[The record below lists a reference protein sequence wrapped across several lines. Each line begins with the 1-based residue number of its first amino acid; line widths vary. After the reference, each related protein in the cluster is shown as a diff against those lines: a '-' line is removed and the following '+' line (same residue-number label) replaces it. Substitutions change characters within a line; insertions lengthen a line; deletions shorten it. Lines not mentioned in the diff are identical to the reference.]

1 MPFELTIAG
10 QSGNG
15 EREMDYR
22 HRLALWSRADARLQ
36 RALRELGCVRELT
49 RVGEPARIAA
59 ELKVAEARLHCLEC
73 QEAAEQLDDIF
84 EGADLF
90 C

>member
-1 MPFELTIAG
+1 MSFELTSI
-10 QSGNG
+10 SLPTHV
-15 EREMDYR
+15 ERDMDYR
-22 HRLALWSRADARLQ
+22 HRLAIWSRADARLQ
-36 RALRELGCVRELT
+36 RALRELGCVRQLT

-59 ELKVAEARLHCLEC
+59 ELKVAEARLHCLKC

-90 C
+90 S